1 MLFPSVV
8 GYMLKR
14 FLVFFLIIRMGA
26 IRYSCPIRLDK
37 ATESKSDIS
46 ILYLLLCLCYA
57 YFIKSFYELSKIV
70 CA

>member
-26 IRYSCPIRLDK
+26 IRYSCPIRLVPTYILPAKERRLLRTFQPDRFK
-37 ATESKSDIS
+37 TET
-46 ILYLLLCLCYA
+46 L
-57 YFIKSFYELSKIV
+57 V
-70 CA
+70 